1 MPPPTHTH
9 KVVEPHNTQ
18 KHHTAMPICNQAHT
32 NAKAVECQASAISP
46 TLASTNPTTTP
57 STTNNKQEG
66 RRKKDEWWHKA
77 TSAHVHKSK
86 PNTMATW
93 LAALVLSKCHQS
105 WSPQPHTTIHNHN
118 QCVWFWRKHRDSLTT
133 ATNHGHHTLPSPW
146 CGLAVLCVCVSQM
159 ASVWHHGHSVATS
172 IKPPLMPHTERE
184 REAWMEQERQWRV
197 RAQQM
202 VWKWLAKQ
210 ASHKHHNNDCAQT
223 TVTK

>member
-1 MPPPTHTH
+1 
-9 KVVEPHNTQ
+9 
-18 KHHTAMPICNQAHT
+18 MPICNQAHT

-184 REAWMEQERQWRV
+184 RERRGWS
-197 RAQQM
+197 
-202 VWKWLAKQ
+202 KKD
-210 ASHKHHNNDCAQT
+210 SGG
-223 TVTK
+223 

>member
-1 MPPPTHTH
+1 
-9 KVVEPHNTQ
+9 
-18 KHHTAMPICNQAHT
+18 MPISNQAHT

-57 STTNNKQEG
+57 STTNNKEEG
-66 RRKKDEWWHKA
+66 RRTSGGTKQQVHTSTKASQHNGHLVGSIGVEQVPPVMVTTTTHHHPQPQPMRVVLEETPWHPHN
-77 TSAHVHKSK
+77 S
-86 PNTMATW
+86 
-93 LAALVLSKCHQS
+93 HQP
-105 WSPQPHTTIHNHN
+105 WSPHSALTMVWSCCLVCVCESDGQCLASWPQCCHLHQATTHAPHT
-118 QCVWFWRKHRDSLTT
+118 D
-133 ATNHGHHTLPSPW
+133 
-146 CGLAVLCVCVSQM
+146 
-159 ASVWHHGHSVATS
+159 
-172 IKPPLMPHTERE
+172 RE

>member
-1 MPPPTHTH
+1 MDDMQVVLVLLMAMQCDGATMVTITTLVSSHTQTHTQKGRHGKRDSGGMRPPHNTTMWWLVGVAHDQPKSLMTAKCHHQHTH

-86 PNTMATW
+86 PTQW
-93 LAALVLSKCHQS
+93 PLGWQH
-105 WSPQPHTTIHNHN
+105 
-118 QCVWFWRKHRDSLTT
+118 
-133 ATNHGHHTLPSPW
+133 W
-146 CGLAVLCVCVSQM
+146 C
-159 ASVWHHGHSVATS
+159 
-172 IKPPLMPHTERE
+172 
-184 REAWMEQERQWRV
+184 
-197 RAQQM
+197 
-202 VWKWLAKQ
+202 
-210 ASHKHHNNDCAQT
+210 
-223 TVTK
+223 